1 MVGGMAGPNAAMAGQ
16 AMMGEGAANLG
27 MFGPEA
33 AVAGGL
39 DVNDFLAASN
49 QYAAEDASM
58 AMMDQAFA
66 EASMAGPN
74 VADFAVR
81 PALTASSLLVHVSYS
96 RASRRRRTSKR
107 RRGRAWK
114 TSWLS
119 SRRKAHPWP
128 TLRYGRRVF
137 RFAALSPHRSSAL
150 LLRRAGFPGDAR
162 PERRRL
168 RRVSGCARAVC
179 RRLCGELACSVSAV
193 LPALVPP
200 AHRAAVPAGL
210 PGDAGTK
217 CCRLCCVPGGAR
229 AVGRRFCSTSPSGFA
244 VDSAAELN
252 RAGVRRHSSRRKDR
266 LSPILGHFS
275 RRRGRAS
282 PISKRSS
289 RPKAQ
294 AWRTSKLS
302 SRHRDRA

>member
-58 AMMDQAFA
+58 AMMDQGFA

-81 PALTASSLLVHVSYS
+81 PALTASSLLMHVSYS

-107 RRGRAWK
+107 RRGRVWK

-128 TLRYGRRVF
+128 TLRYVRRVF

-162 PERRRL
+162 PERRGL

-179 RRLCGELACSVSAV
+179 RRLCGEL
-193 LPALVPP
+193 LLV
-200 AHRAAVPAGL
+200 
-210 PGDAGTK
+210 
-217 CCRLCCVPGGAR
+217 
-229 AVGRRFCSTSPSGFA
+229 
-244 VDSAAELN
+244 
-252 RAGVRRHSSRRKDR
+252 
-266 LSPILGHFS
+266 LSPRCYL
-275 RRRGRAS
+275 R
-282 PISKRSS
+282 
-289 RPKAQ
+289 
-294 AWRTSKLS
+294 
-302 SRHRDRA
+302 

>member
-1 MVGGMAGPNAAMAGQ
+1 
-16 AMMGEGAANLG
+16 
-27 MFGPEA
+27 
-33 AVAGGL
+33 
-39 DVNDFLAASN
+39 
-49 QYAAEDASM
+49 
-58 AMMDQAFA
+58 
-66 EASMAGPN
+66 MAGPN

-150 LLRRAGFPGDAR
+150 LLRRTGFPGDAR

-179 RRLCGELACSVSAV
+179 RRLCGELACAVSAV

-200 AHRAAVPAGL
+200 AHRAAVPAGVVRSL
-210 PGDAGTK
+210 VT
-217 CCRLCCVPGGAR
+217 
-229 AVGRRFCSTSPSGFA
+229 RRPS
-244 VDSAAELN
+244 
-252 RAGVRRHSSRRKDR
+252 
-266 LSPILGHFS
+266 
-275 RRRGRAS
+275 
-282 PISKRSS
+282 
-289 RPKAQ
+289 
-294 AWRTSKLS
+294 LS
-302 SRHRDRA
+302 SAKRRSCGEPASRTTLLTATLTCLKQEEQQDFCKESKHSQAA